1 MFQPVAPEP
10 PTTNFTV
17 GAAAATGTE
26 KLDNRASPRITT
38 GIRNNLDFIPIP

>member
-17 GAAAATGTE
+17 GVAAATGTE
-26 KLDNRASPRITT
+26 KLDNRASPRITI